1 MEAEDLQD
9 TLDALI
15 ATLRVTL
22 RTELSSI
29 WLPIQFGAIAVAAL
43 AAWGCA
49 ALIRRKFD
57 LVSATMGWPAYL
69 RAVVRALVDNFGVLA
84 FMVIIGVI
92 RIGDPYLGRRIR
104 APTSSASPAISPPP
118 GW

>member
-15 ATLRVTL
+15 AALRVTL

-29 WLPIQFGAIAVAAL
+29 WLPIQFSAIAVAAL

-92 RIGDPYLGRRIR
+92 RTAIRTWADHPRTTILGI
-104 APTSSASPAISPPP
+104 AADLPPP

>member
-1 MEAEDLQD
+1 MEADGLQD

-15 ATLRVTL
+15 TTLRVTL
-22 RTELSSI
+22 RTELTSI
-29 WLPIQFGAIAVAAL
+29 WLPIQFGAIALAAL

-49 ALIRRKFD
+49 AAIRRRFD

-69 RAVVRALVDNFGVLA
+69 RIVVRALVDNFGVLA

-92 RIGDPYLGRRIR
+92 RTAIRTWVDASAHLHPRRR
-104 APTSSASPAISPPP
+104 RSTSPPP